1 MILRS
6 ARREL
11 GPGFRP
17 IWSAAGRTCVA
28 DSFNVA
34 LLSFAGQRYVALVLV
49 SVHDTSRSRA
59 RNLQSAE
66 PKLQL
71 EARTKPSST
80 NA

>member
-11 GPGFRP
+11 GPGFRSVP

-34 LLSFAGQRYVALVLV
+34 FLSFAGQRHVALVLV
-49 SVHDTSRSRA
+49 SVHDTSRSRSC
-59 RNLQSAE
+59 NLQSAE
-66 PKLQL
+66 SKLQL
-71 EARTKPSST
+71 EAR
-80 NA
+80 N